1 MAFLRG
7 RGSSRHEDFKTSDT
21 PTWQAETVPTAAVK
35 AVLVAYDFRNFH
47 CDTVDKMAKLI
58 DENLDWLSANGH
70 PKWQSVDLNY
80 QLKGW
85 EQYDCVAKYLAG
97 ARRPPQTRVQERNP
111 VLGALKEVLAE

>member
-1 MAFLRG
+1 LAFLRG

-21 PTWQAETVPTAAVK
+21 PTWQAETVPTAAVR

-97 ARRPPQTRVQERNP
+97 ARRPTQTRVQELNP
-111 VLGALKEVLAE
+111 VLDALKEMLAE